1 MLKKL
6 CLSLGFLLGVF
17 TSSLALAQVCG
28 DGGQIGTDL
37 DGKTLICFNGT
48 SGTHPYGQHPRDGIG
63 SLPAGGTNTAG
74 SQGGFASAPKVT
86 VVDKFGAVAWNNHGG
101 FDSAFGADSKQQA
114 IEQALA
120 RCGKGCKVTDIYANQ
135 CVALATGMKS
145 EKISVRVIYY
155 DPEYSI
161 AEKKALAGCRA
172 DGGSNCKIWLSE
184 CSTLNDSSNKM

>member
-6 CLSLGFLLGVF
+6 CISLGLSVSIFSINVA
-17 TSSLALAQVCG
+17 TAQQ
-28 DGGQIGTDL
+28 DGYWQQAQEQQQRQQEEQRL
-37 DGKTLICFNGT
+37 NQERQQWEENNRSEASKAASN
-48 SGTHPYGQHPRDGIG
+48 
-63 SLPAGGTNTAG
+63 AAG
-74 SQGGFASAPKVT
+74 SQGGFANAPKVT
-86 VVDKFGAVAWNNHGG
+86 VVNRFGAVAWNEHGG
-101 FDSAFGADSKQQA
+101 FDSAFGAESKQRA

-135 CVALATGMKS
+135 CAALATGMKS

-155 DPEYSI
+155 DPEYSV